1 MSYKTLQFVHSINS
15 MTQAER
21 SAYAKSIRD
30 GIEADKAKELA
41 KEKAYREQMKKDYG
55 DYADDPDFCE
65 F

>member
-1 MSYKTLQFVHSINS
+1 MNYKTLQFVHSINS

-30 GIEADKAKELA
+30 GIEGDKAKRLA
-41 KEKAYREQMKKDYG
+41 EEEAYQEQMRKDYG
-55 DYADDPDFCE
+55 DYADDPDFVP